1 MRLSTST
8 GRGGRFVPVLA
19 PVKRLGIVLG
29 ALALAASSA
38 AAQDASRRVELH
50 FTPTGRAQIALWI
63 ESADGTRMATVRLT
77 ESVAVRGIGNRPGA
91 TQMNSGFRWPYGRRE
106 GVLPIWAHRRIEA
119 GGQPFSR
126 VIFDGRTSEG
136 NASTTGGEPRNTRD
150 DYFCLSFNR
159 ELSGRDAL
167 DAVTCASVFNS
178 NKGRYVTEADVNA
191 GYSEPWEREDGTG
204 MMRPLSRTSI
214 YPPRR
219 DHTACTTPGCGD
231 SADARTYNADA
242 RRVMP
247 EIDAVTMATPGAD
260 LPQRISWDVPPDW
273 PEGEYVAFL
282 EIHVEGDYNAHH
294 DDRTHP
300 TPDTPSGRWDY
311 WAMQYGYAY
320 RGQPSVLYRVPFT
333 LTPVG
338 GEFSTSMPAGYGA
351 LHGED
356 GLVHE
361 MDGTIT
367 DDPGGA
373 PGSGADRLRL
383 GEQGRLKVVVPQ
395 WNVCELPDPPEE
407 CGRECTPGSE
417 VCGRDLICGPEFTCV
432 GLCDVPMA
440 PMAIEGLTLLPHPNE
455 KQSHQHARL
464 RFEVPASPR
473 RVARYEVRVGTEPIV
488 DLESFERALPA
499 VEPRI
504 ERVELRVPVEGQAG
518 DSIEVDFG
526 GMTPQTTYF
535 VAVRAVDE
543 CNAPGPFAV
552 STVTTTEIHFTTVS
566 PCFVA
571 TAAYG
576 SPLEPRIGV
585 LRRFRDRHLMTN
597 ALGRAL
603 VDAYYTIGPHAA
615 DVIRG
620 SDTLRAAT
628 RAVLAPIV
636 ALADLFD

>member
-1 MRLSTST
+1 RGRRDPAGGPARDDHPAAGRDPQRAARQRPHVRAPAGDRSARAPPRFPRDRRPARGRAHAPAGRARRRDPRASRAQRGAHGRGARPLARLHGGRGALPRARRVRLSTST

-242 RRVMP
+242 R
-247 EIDAVTMATPGAD
+247 
-260 LPQRISWDVPPDW
+260 
-273 PEGEYVAFL
+273 
-282 EIHVEGDYNAHH
+282 
-294 DDRTHP
+294 
-300 TPDTPSGRWDY
+300 
-311 WAMQYGYAY
+311 
-320 RGQPSVLYRVPFT
+320 
-333 LTPVG
+333 
-338 GEFSTSMPAGYGA
+338 
-351 LHGED
+351 
-356 GLVHE
+356 
-361 MDGTIT
+361 
-367 DDPGGA
+367 
-373 PGSGADRLRL
+373 
-383 GEQGRLKVVVPQ
+383 
-395 WNVCELPDPPEE
+395 
-407 CGRECTPGSE
+407 
-417 VCGRDLICGPEFTCV
+417 
-432 GLCDVPMA
+432 
-440 PMAIEGLTLLPHPNE
+440 
-455 KQSHQHARL
+455 
-464 RFEVPASPR
+464 
-473 RVARYEVRVGTEPIV
+473 
-488 DLESFERALPA
+488 
-499 VEPRI
+499 
-504 ERVELRVPVEGQAG
+504 
-518 DSIEVDFG
+518 
-526 GMTPQTTYF
+526 
-535 VAVRAVDE
+535 
-543 CNAPGPFAV
+543 
-552 STVTTTEIHFTTVS
+552 
-566 PCFVA
+566 
-571 TAAYG
+571 
-576 SPLEPRIGV
+576 
-585 LRRFRDRHLMTN
+585 
-597 ALGRAL
+597 
-603 VDAYYTIGPHAA
+603 
-615 DVIRG
+615 
-620 SDTLRAAT
+620 
-628 RAVLAPIV
+628 
-636 ALADLFD
+636 